1 MKYWLQLKDFLI
13 QDLRNR
19 GKIMPFTKKNIIL
32 KGVAASSGI
41 AIGKV
46 FLLEDDD
53 YCLIQKE
60 IPKNARAAELKRLN
74 DAIEKTRAEL
84 KTTYDKINN
93 VLGEN
98 YAKIADVHLMILDDP
113 VMKKDV
119 VKMVED
125 GVNAEYAV
133 FKVLDKIIRSF
144 DAIEDEYFRERKHD
158 IQDVTKKILG
168 NLLGK
173 AKRAL
178 SDIDG
183 DSIVVSHNLTPAD
196 TVAIREK
203 FVKAFAT
210 DIGGKTS
217 HTAIVA
223 QSLEIPAVVGLRNI
237 SANVSSGSVIIVD
250 GNQGLI
256 ILNPTEETIA
266 NYKRELDIQL
276 ANRKELAKLKDLPA
290 ETLDKHSVLLMANI
304 DNPDEVKSVLGNG
317 ASGIGLYRSEF
328 MFFNRNSMPTE
339 EDHYQSYLT
348 VVKKMMP
355 YNVVI
360 RTIDLGG
367 DKLTNLGFLNME
379 SEQNP
384 FMGLRAIR
392 LCLKYPEIFIDQ
404 LRGILRASAEGKI
417 RLMYPMISGIEE
429 LREANKILE
438 KVKKS
443 MCAENIKF
451 DEDIEVGAMI
461 EVPSAAMIADVL
473 AKELDFM
480 SIGTN
485 DLIQYTLA
493 VDRVNENVT
502 HLYEPSHPAIL
513 RLIKRVIDAG
523 HDAGIDVA
531 MCGEMAGDPYYT
543 TLLLGM
549 GLDEFSLSPVQI
561 PKVKKVIRS
570 VSFSDAKKA
579 AEEVL
584 KCEDK
589 ESISKIIKKLK
600 FKEKY

>member
-1 MKYWLQLKDFLI
+1 MSL
-13 QDLRNR
+13 
-19 GKIMPFTKKNIIL
+19 TKKNIIL
-32 KGVAASSGI
+32 KGVAASPGI
-41 AIGKV
+41 AIGRV

-74 DAIEKTRAEL
+74 EAIEKTRAEL
-84 KTTYDKINN
+84 KTTHEKINS

-98 YAKIADVHLMILDDP
+98 YAKIADVHIMILDDP

-119 VKMVED
+119 IKFVED

-173 AKRAL
+173 SKRTMSEL
-178 SDIDG
+178 DK

-203 FVKAFAT
+203 LVKAFAT

-237 SANVSSGSVIIVD
+237 SANVSAGTVIVVD
-250 GNQGLI
+250 GNQGLV
-256 ILNPTEETIA
+256 ILNPTDETIS

-276 ANRKELAKLKDLPA
+276 AKRKELAKLKDMPA
-290 ETLDKHSVLLMANI
+290 ETVDKHTVQLLANI
-304 DNPDEVKSVLGNG
+304 DDPDEVKSVMSNG
-317 ASGIGLYRSEF
+317 AGGIGLYRSEF
-328 MFFNRNSMPTE
+328 MFFNRSSMPGE
-339 EDHYQSYLT
+339 EDHYRNYT
-348 VVKKMMP
+348 KVVKKMMP
-355 YNVVI
+355 YNVII

-367 DKLTNLGFLNME
+367 DKLANLGFLDME
-379 SEQNP
+379 REQNP

-404 LRGILRASAEGKI
+404 LRGILRASAEGKV
-417 RLMYPMISGIEE
+417 RLMYPMISGVEE
-429 LREANKILE
+429 LRQANKILE

-443 MCAENIKF
+443 LRAENIKF
-451 DEDIEVGAMI
+451 DENMEVGAMI
-461 EVPSAAMIADVL
+461 EVPSAAIIADVL
-473 AKELDFM
+473 AKELDFI

-502 HLYEPSHPAIL
+502 HLYDPAHPAIL
-513 RLIKRVIDAG
+513 RLIKRIIDAG
-523 HDAGIDVA
+523 HNAGIDVG
-531 MCGEMAGDPYYT
+531 MCGEMAGDPVYT
-543 TLLLGM
+543 MLLLGM
-549 GLDEFSLSPVQI
+549 GLDEFSVSSAQI
-561 PKVKKVIRS
+561 PKIKKVIRS
-570 VSFSDAKKA
+570 VSYEEAKKA
-579 AEEVL
+579 ADEIL

-589 ESISKIIKKLK
+589 DSISKIMKKLK
-600 FKEKY
+600 FKERY

>member
-1 MKYWLQLKDFLI
+1 MSL
-13 QDLRNR
+13 
-19 GKIMPFTKKNIIL
+19 TKKNIIL
-32 KGVAASSGI
+32 KGVAASPGI
-41 AIGKV
+41 AIGRV

-74 DAIEKTRAEL
+74 EAIEKTRAEL
-84 KTTYDKINN
+84 KTTHEKINS

-98 YAKIADVHLMILDDP
+98 YAKIADVHIMILDDP

-119 VKMVED
+119 IKFVED

-173 AKRAL
+173 SKRTMSEL
-178 SDIDG
+178 DK

-203 FVKAFAT
+203 LVKAFAT

-237 SANVSSGSVIIVD
+237 SANVSAGTVIVVD
-250 GNQGLI
+250 GNQGLV
-256 ILNPTEETIA
+256 ILNPTDETIS

-276 ANRKELAKLKDLPA
+276 AKRKELAKLKDMPA
-290 ETLDKHSVLLMANI
+290 ETVDKHTVQLLANI
-304 DNPDEVKSVLGNG
+304 DDPDEVKSVMSNG
-317 ASGIGLYRSEF
+317 AGGIGLYRSEF
-328 MFFNRNSMPTE
+328 MFFNRSSMPGE
-339 EDHYQSYLT
+339 EDHYRNYT
-348 VVKKMMP
+348 KVVKKMMP
-355 YNVVI
+355 YNVII

-367 DKLTNLGFLNME
+367 DKLANLGFLDME
-379 SEQNP
+379 REQNP

-404 LRGILRASAEGKI
+404 LRGILRASAEGKV
-417 RLMYPMISGIEE
+417 RLMYPMISGVEE
-429 LREANKILE
+429 LRQANKILE

-443 MCAENIKF
+443 LRAESIKF
-451 DEDIEVGAMI
+451 DENMEVGAMI
-461 EVPSAAMIADVL
+461 EVPSAAIIADVL
-473 AKELDFM
+473 AKELDFI

-502 HLYEPSHPAIL
+502 HLYDPAHSAIL
-513 RLIKRVIDAG
+513 RLIKRIIDAG
-523 HDAGIDVA
+523 HNAGIDVG
-531 MCGEMAGDPYYT
+531 MCGEMAGDPVYT
-543 TLLLGM
+543 MLLLGM
-549 GLDEFSLSPVQI
+549 GLDEFSVSSAQI
-561 PKVKKVIRS
+561 PKIKKVIRS
-570 VSFSDAKKA
+570 VSYEEAKKA
-579 AEEVL
+579 ADEIL

-589 ESISKIIKKLK
+589 DSISKIMKKLK
-600 FKEKY
+600 FKERY

>member
-1 MKYWLQLKDFLI
+1 MSLI
-13 QDLRNR
+13 
-19 GKIMPFTKKNIIL
+19 KKNIII
-32 KGVAASSGI
+32 KGVAASPGI

-60 IPKNARAAELKRLN
+60 IPKNARTAELKRLN
-74 DAIEKTRAEL
+74 EAIEKTRSEL
-84 KTTYDKINN
+84 KTTYEKINS

-98 YAKIADVHLMILDDP
+98 YAKIADVHIMILDDP

-119 VKMVED
+119 VKMIED

-144 DAIEDEYFRERKHD
+144 DAIEDEYFRERKQD

-173 AKRAL
+173 TKRTL
-178 SDIDG
+178 SEINK

-223 QSLEIPAVVGLRNI
+223 QSLEIPAVVGLKNI
-237 SANVSSGSVIIVD
+237 SVNALSGNTIIVD
-250 GNQGLI
+250 GNQGLV
-256 ILNPTEETIA
+256 ILNPTEETVA
-266 NYKRELDIQL
+266 NYKRELEIQT
-276 ANRKELAKLKDLPA
+276 AKRKELEKLKDLPA
-290 ETLDKHSVLLMANI
+290 ETIDKHNVQLLANI
-304 DNPDEVKSVLGNG
+304 DDPDEVKSVMSNG

-328 MFFNRNSMPTE
+328 MFFNRSSMPSE
-339 EDHYQSYLT
+339 EEHYQNYT
-348 VVKKMMP
+348 KVAKMMMP
-355 YNVVI
+355 YSVII

-367 DKLTNLGFLNME
+367 DKLSNLGLLNME
-379 SEQNP
+379 KEQNP

-417 RLMYPMISGIEE
+417 KLMYPMISGIEE

-438 KVKKS
+438 KVKKN
-443 MCAENIKF
+443 MRAENIKF
-451 DEDIEVGAMI
+451 DEDMEVGAMI
-461 EVPSAAMIADVL
+461 EVPSAAMISDVL
-473 AKELDFM
+473 AKEIDFI

-502 HLYEPSHPAIL
+502 HLYDPSHPAIL
-513 RLIKRVIDAG
+513 RLIKKIIDAG
-523 HDAGIDVA
+523 HNAGIDVG
-531 MCGEMAGDPYYT
+531 MCGEMAGDPAYT
-543 TLLLGM
+543 MLLLGM
-549 GLDEFSLSPVQI
+549 GLDEFSVSAAQI
-561 PKVKKVIRS
+561 PKIKKIIRS
-570 VSFSDAKKA
+570 ISYDEARKA
-579 AEEVL
+579 AEEIL

-589 ESISKIIKKLK
+589 ESISRIMKKLK
-600 FKEKY
+600 FKERY